1 MQTDG
6 LPPLNWLRAFEA
18 SARLLSFTLAARELN
33 LTQSAISQHVRSLEG
48 FLGRDLFLRK
58 TRAIEL
64 TEAGAN
70 YLPIVREAFNMLAS
84 GTRAFTGGDRG
95 RNLTLHCNMAFS
107 VYWLAPRL
115 KRLYQAYPW
124 IVLNIVTPI
133 WDPERQAAN
142 AQVEIRFGR
151 PEDMSPTAV
160 QLTQERFFPVCLPT
174 YQNGAIDLETAVLLD
189 CAGMTGSWGTW
200 FKSQDRSFD
209 RDGTVT
215 LASTF
220 VISIQAMLHGAGI
233 TMIHDTLASDLLA
246 TGAVVRP
253 FEHCPHLSEAYF
265 ITTPPEHGT
274 TPASRAFS
282 TWMMEELGPCAN
294 VV

>member
-1 MQTDG
+1 M
-6 LPPLNWLRAFEA
+6 
-18 SARLLSFTLAARELN
+18 AARELN
-33 LTQSAISQHVRSLEG
+33 LTQSAVSQHVRSLES

-58 TRAIEL
+58 TRAIIL

-84 GTRAFTGGDRG
+84 GTRTFTGGDRG

-107 VYWLAPRL
+107 VHWLAPRL
-115 KRLYQAYPW
+115 KRLYEMHPW

-151 PEDMSPTAV
+151 PEDMSTSAKRM
-160 QLTQERFFPVCLPT
+160 TNERFFPVCSPT
-174 YQNGAIDLETAVLLD
+174 YQNGAINLESAVLLD

-200 FKSQDRSFD
+200 FKSQGQPFI
-209 RDGTVT
+209 RDGSVT

-220 VISIQAMLHGAGI
+220 VIAIQAVLYGAGI
-233 TMIHDTLASDLLA
+233 TMTHDTLAGDLLA
-246 TGAVVRP
+246 NGTVIRP
-253 FEHCPHLSEAYF
+253 FDHCPPLSEAYF
-265 ITTPPEHGT
+265 LTEPPEHGS

-282 TWMMEELGPCAN
+282 NWLNSELGAIDYTA
-294 VV
+294 

>member
-18 SARLLSFTLAARELN
+18 SARHLSFTLAAHELN
-33 LTQSAISQHVRSLEG
+33 LTQSAISQHVRSLES

-70 YLPIVREAFNMLAS
+70 YLPVVREAFNMLAS

-107 VYWLAPRL
+107 VLWLAPRL
-115 KRLYQAYPW
+115 RRLYAAYPW
-124 IVLNIVTPI
+124 MVLNIVTPI

-142 AQVEIRFGR
+142 AQMEVRFGR
-151 PEDMSPTAV
+151 PDDMSAAAQ
-160 QLTQERFFPVCLPT
+160 QLTQERFFPVCAPS
-174 YQNGAIDLETAVLLD
+174 YQDGRFDLETAVLLD

-200 FKSQDRSFD
+200 FKSQGQPFAKE
-209 RDGTVT
+209 GEVT

-220 VISIQAMLHGAGI
+220 VIAVQAVLHGAGI
-233 TMIHDTLASDLLA
+233 TMIHDTLAGDLLSS
-246 TGAVVRP
+246 GAVVRP
-253 FEHCPHLSEAYF
+253 FDHCPPLSEAYF
-265 ITTPPEHGT
+265 LTAPPDHQS
-274 TPASRAFS
+274 TPASRAFGN
-282 TWMMEELGPCAN
+282 WLHEELEPIAQVG
-294 VV
+294 